1 MIVFSVYPIGD
12 DRPVSDAL
20 RDALMV
26 DALEFAVGAD
36 LLPAAEVSELAT
48 LQIAKYRT
56 LADALGERAYSET
69 FSELLPELE

>member
-1 MIVFSVYPIGD
+1 
-12 DRPVSDAL
+12 
-20 RDALMV
+20 MV